1 MLLPSP
7 PSSAPL
13 CPALAFTEAVFGF
26 SCQAFACIL
35 QHRPTAGRNR
45 LLQEYSRFPLSRGV
59 FPLQVYL
66 HQTCHKEK
74 DPVPALT
81 LLLTRQTSSSCLQD
95 KGKAFPGIASGGF
108 GCPLLVFKSRHCHW
122 RRQTSTALLPG
133 GEGYPWVNPAVR
145 QKIRVTF
152 PKKGKKNLWASKL
165 EMHQQARQGQW
176 QKECPKQ
183 TGQVK
188 GAFVKT
194 SHPTPGKREET
205 PNVQNCGRREL
216 SACRCAL
223 SIGK

>member
-1 MLLPSP
+1 MGRLRTNRRFPCATALSP
-7 PSSAPL
+7 FLCTFVPSSGFYRGSFRLFMPGI
-13 CPALAFTEAVFGF
+13 CMYFTA
-26 SCQAFACIL
+26 QAHCWEKSITPRVL
-35 QHRPTAGRNR
+35 P
-45 LLQEYSRFPLSRGV
+45 YFPLSRGV

-133 GEGYPWVNPAVR
+133 SEDYPRVNPAVR

-152 PKKGKKNLWASKL
+152 PKKGKKTPLGQRAGDAPTSKTRSVAKRVPKANGAGKRSLCENLTSNSRQTGRNSECSKL
-165 EMHQQARQGQW
+165 
-176 QKECPKQ
+176 
-183 TGQVK
+183 
-188 GAFVKT
+188 
-194 SHPTPGKREET
+194 
-205 PNVQNCGRREL
+205 
-216 SACRCAL
+216 
-223 SIGK
+223 